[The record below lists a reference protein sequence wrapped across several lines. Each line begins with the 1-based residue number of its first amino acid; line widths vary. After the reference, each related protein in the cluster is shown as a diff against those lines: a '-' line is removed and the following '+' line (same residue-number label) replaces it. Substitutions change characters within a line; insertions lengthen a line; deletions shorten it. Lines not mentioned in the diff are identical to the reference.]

1 MSPRSYG
8 LIKIWKYNMKVGQ
21 VKQIILKE
29 IFSQLKAQDSTNK
42 IKDNENA
49 LLKYLVN
56 YIIRR
61 KKKRHVYQQRLFTNF
76 STREYFFKSL

>member
-8 LIKIWKYNMKVGQ
+8 LIKTWKYNMKVGQ

-29 IFSQLKAQDSTNK
+29 IFPQLKAQDSMNK

-49 LLKYLVN
+49 ICWN
-56 YIIRR
+56 
-61 KKKRHVYQQRLFTNF
+61 TW
-76 STREYFFKSL
+76 STT